1 MKLFKLIVHQK
12 NFSAED
18 LIINPKDFPVI
29 KKGNIVEI
37 YNPEGE
43 FSRLLL
49 QVTSF
54 KEDLQGKETISI
66 EQSIAT
72 TFQLKTYSDVVMN
85 IVQPEDVAL
94 DSVELTFKDQYL
106 GRSDMWRL
114 KNSLVNT
121 CVYLNKKIEFCGGT
135 IRCQVYEMWSM
146 GDRVAC
152 GVITDD
158 TKVVFRSSTSMV
170 YLFIQMS
177 SEMWDFDI
185 YGDLYFE
192 KAVNGFLAELFQ
204 KWKKNGSN
212 HEVTIVLFSRTFYEA
227 ANLEEFPHHMRECLQ
242 QDYKG
247 RFYED
252 FYRVAVQNERYD
264 DWSNTL
270 IQLRK
275 LFTKYQDILLE
286 YHERPN
292 VEIPKAT
299 NSTAAQGNF
308 LEVLNMSL
316 NVFEKHYLDRSFD
329 RTGQLSVVITPGV
342 GVFEVDRELTNV
354 TKQRIID
361 NGVGSDLVC
370 VGEQPLHAVPLFKFH
385 NKDSFMCAVDDYSMP
400 HWINLSFYSSNK
412 KVGYSN
418 FIPRIKLPPKSP
430 KMAKVNDDVAN
441 KNKLSGGDTDGD
453 GLYSNICDFDAYD
466 AQVFQIPTAP
476 SSRFS
481 QSPQRLSS
489 RRSHGGSDTLLSSG
503 QKTIRRKLSDP
514 DLRQLE
520 LIDSPNSN
528 ALRSSPSSPGDMARR
543 ALGNVSPTS
552 PPNGRIKRGYSHG
565 DEDNSP
571 PTLSASGQRMAEG
584 TRASAVIHSE
594 RTSVGNLPPLMRPG
608 RALINPFDPSHV
620 TIKLTSN
627 RRRWTHIFPK
637 GPTGV
642 LIQQHHYQ
650 AVPAGHG
657 PDPESPEPWESGG
670 GEEGHFFAEGGPPT
684 PLPVSTTKTSPP
696 ARNNSFA
703 NFIEHIASLVS
714 GSTKSSMA
722 VAPPP
727 GNIDRHRSAS
737 RSHAI
742 PQGSTKSV
750 VHHHP
755 MIPLQ
760 TTQQPSPSV
769 GNKSLTLLW
778 GATGEQE
785 WTPAL
790 TTGVDWKSLT
800 IPACLPITTDYFP
813 DVKSLVNDYVV
824 SNYSLLPE
832 HVNADYAQQRAVYR
846 KPLSTVEVF
855 KELVSQR
862 LAQGFQLIVE
872 SKPQKGG
879 MGAVSRSSSASVAS
893 PNLSPSSRPMAGG
906 RMGMSSKSGGRAQET
921 EPSEEYRLSIG
932 RIFHRISLYHS
943 SSASSCNFNSTISVT
958 RYRPRHPYPP
968 FNYHYRYR
976 FQAPHHDTYE
986 VSWVSFSTEKLEN
999 YNWNFL
1005 DHYICTRG
1013 DTDFALGQS
1022 LKYWRFRVYL
1032 LPIALQATKKILD
1045 GSDHCDLYGP
1055 LCLEEQCHMV
1065 EGFLKFMETWVNK
1078 IRRINTSKKQRSPA
1092 APMCCKIRRGSQGYI
1107 SPPLYLPLTQVQGC
1121 AAVVGSPQS
1130 SSVTQQQTSVV
1141 GSSPF
1146 RERLGSNRMTD
1157 RPRSRSG
1164 SKVMERV
1171 KTESSGSGSGRV
1183 SPASEA
1189 VGDGSKTTPGTP
1201 GTAGVTPTSLSMDL
1215 QMDTASHSDATGNDD
1230 SGSQGSG
1237 GGSEIRR
1244 LRSSVTNAEI
1254 LEAMKAPG
1262 SAGVGFISQHPG
1274 LPSMTFVS
1282 ADMVLWLMAHVEGVD
1297 SSAKAVAIAES
1308 MIQKDQLICHA
1319 SGDFTQPFIVG
1330 FYLYHVVQ
1338 QEKDAQKDPDYV
1350 APLGCHESFIN
1361 EWIEVEVKHPNDWKP
1376 VITSAANSAAGTPA
1390 GNNSSSS
1397 PVSTDSSPPPL
1408 TSSSGQQALPHPP
1421 NPMQLLKFLASTLEQ
1436 PCREE
1441 EKERILSVHS
1451 YKKTHLEIDVN
1462 CKSDRI
1468 EWGHARYQSI
1478 YRPDRAYELVVQWVN
1493 STGSIVAEL
1502 IHGMARKAQVCGI
1515 QMVPIPA
1522 DPFALPFTHKSDPLR
1537 GPIFIPLDVESLM
1550 GSKSYLFEEFPED
1563 TWDQRLFLFQ
1573 EAIITRFG
1581 FLPCAI
1587 ESSPARSA
1595 SNRPRS
1601 STPSSAPAPTPNAMP
1616 ILSHHH
1622 HQYIHLTGNAFILI
1636 PSEPCPHHTDS
1647 SPGSLSQTLGAN
1659 RYLSHEVVSSP
1670 HEEYITRHVS
1680 GKNKDDCGP
1689 EKRMGFLWSW
1699 NHMISRRWKSSTTP
1713 AMGDEAFQVKLLKDF
1728 RSFCANTDN
1737 RLKIFWE
1744 SCWAMKDSVAT
1755 NS

>member
-1 MKLFKLIVHQK
+1 MTTFEAKMKLFKLIVHQK

-18 LIINPKDFPVI
+18 LIINPKDFPLI

-72 TFQLKTYSDVVMN
+72 TFQLKTYSDVVVN
-85 IVQPEDVAL
+85 IVSPEDVAL

-185 YGDLYFE
+185 HGDLYFE

-212 HEVTIVLFSRTFYEA
+212 HEVTIVLFSRTFYKA
-227 ANLEEFPHHMRECLQ
+227 TNLEEFPHHMRECLQ
-242 QDYKG
+242 LDYKG

-275 LFTKYQDILLE
+275 LFTDYQNIVLE
-286 YHERPN
+286 YHKRPN
-292 VEIPKAT
+292 IEIPKAV

-385 NKDSFMCAVDDYSMP
+385 NKDSFMSAVDDYSMP

-418 FIPRIKLPPKSP
+418 FIPRIKLPPKLSKVP
-430 KMAKVNDDVAN
+430 KLENDVIGKN
-441 KNKLSGGDTDGD
+441 KNKLSGSDNDED
-453 GLYSNICDFDAYD
+453 DLYSNICDFDAYD
-466 AQVFQIPTAP
+466 AQVFQIPSGP

-481 QSPQRLSS
+481 RSPQRMSG
-489 RRSHGGSDTLLSSG
+489 RRSHGGSDTLLSG
-503 QKTIRRKLSDP
+503 QKPIRRKLSDP

-520 LIDSPNSN
+520 LVGSPNSN
-528 ALRSSPSSPGDMARR
+528 TLRSSPSSPGDMPRR
-543 ALGNVSPTS
+543 ALGNISPTS
-552 PPNGRIKRGYSHG
+552 PTNGRLKRGYSNG
-565 DEDNSP
+565 DEENSP
-571 PTLSASGQRMAEG
+571 PPSTTPGQRTAG
-584 TRASAVIHSE
+584 RGSATIHSE
-594 RTSVGNLPPLMRPG
+594 RTSVGNMPPLMRPG

-657 PDPESPEPWESGG
+657 TDTEFPEPWDCVGD
-670 GEEGHFFAEGGPPT
+670 EGHFFADGGPPT
-684 PLPVSTTKTSPP
+684 PLPVSTAKATPP
-696 ARNNSFA
+696 PRNNSFA

-722 VAPPP
+722 VDPPP
-727 GNIDRHRSAS
+727 GNIDKHRSNS
-737 RSHAI
+737 RGHITTPGVS
-742 PQGSTKSV
+742 KSV
-750 VHHHP
+750 PHP
-755 MIPLQ
+755 TVSMPPA
-760 TTQQPSPSV
+760 QQQSPS
-769 GNKSLTLLW
+769 GGINKSLTLLW

-813 DVKSLVNDYVV
+813 DIKSLVNDYVV
-824 SNYSLLPE
+824 SNYNLLPD
-832 HVNADYAQQRAVYR
+832 HVSADYAQQRAVYR

-872 SKPQKGG
+872 SKPLKGG
-879 MGAVSRSSSASVAS
+879 SSATSRSTSASTAS
-893 PNLSPSSRPMAGG
+893 PNLSPSRPMATG
-906 RMGMSSKSGGRAQET
+906 RVSITSKSGRAQDM

-932 RIFHRISLYHS
+932 RIFHRISL
-943 SSASSCNFNSTISVT
+943 CGPTISVT

-986 VSWVSFSTEKLEN
+986 VSWVSFTTEKLEN

-1013 DTDFALGQS
+1013 DTDFALGHT

-1045 GSDHCDLYGP
+1045 GSEHCDLYGP

-1078 IRRINTSKKQRSPA
+1078 IRRINASKKQRSPA
-1092 APMCCKIRRGSQGYI
+1092 VPMCCKIRRGSQGYI

-1121 AAVVGSPQS
+1121 ATVVGSPQS
-1130 SSVTQQQTSVV
+1130 SNTQQQTSVV

-1157 RPRSRSG
+1157 KPRPRSG

-1171 KTESSGSGSGRV
+1171 KTEGSGSGSGRV

-1189 VGDGSKTTPGTP
+1189 VGDGSKTTASTP
-1201 GTAGVTPTSLSMDL
+1201 GAGAGLTPTSLSMDL
-1215 QMDTASHSDATGNDD
+1215 QMDSASHSDVPGNDD

-1237 GGSEIRR
+1237 SGSEIRR
-1244 LRSSVTNAEI
+1244 LRSTATNAEI
-1254 LEAMKAPG
+1254 LEAMKAPSPG
-1262 SAGVGFISQHPG
+1262 GVGFISQHPG

-1297 SSAKAVAIAES
+1297 TSAKAVAIAEK
-1308 MIQKDQLICHA
+1308 MIQEDQLICHA
-1319 SGDFTQPFIVG
+1319 SGDFSLPFIVG

-1350 APLGCHESFIN
+1350 PPLGCHESFVN
-1361 EWIEVEVKHPNDWKP
+1361 EWIEVEVKHPNDWKQVP
-1376 VITSAANSAAGTPA
+1376 TSATNSAAGTPA

-1397 PVSTDSSPPPL
+1397 PVSTDSSPPPIA
-1408 TSSSGQQALPHPP
+1408 SSSGQQSQPYSP
-1421 NPMQLLKFLASTLEQ
+1421 NPAQLLKFLANTLEQ
-1436 PCREE
+1436 ACREE
-1441 EKERILSVHS
+1441 EKERTLSVYS
-1451 YKKTHLEIDVN
+1451 YKKTHLEVDVN

-1493 STGSIVAEL
+1493 ATGSIVAEL
-1502 IHGMARKAQVCGI
+1502 IHGLARKGQVCGI

-1550 GSKSYLFEEFPED
+1550 GNKSYLFEEFPED

-1573 EAIITRFG
+1573 EAIVTRFG

-1587 ESSPARSA
+1587 ESSPARSN
-1595 SNRPRS
+1595 SSRTRS
-1601 STPSSAPAPTPNAMP
+1601 STPSSVPAPTPNAMP

-1647 SPGSLSQTLGAN
+1647 GPTNLSQTMGN
-1659 RYLSHEVVSSP
+1659 RYLSHEVVASP

-1689 EKRMGFLWSW
+1689 ERRMGFLWSW

-1728 RSFCANTDN
+1728 RAFCANTDN

-1744 SCWAMKDSVAT
+1744 SCWSMKDSLSAV
-1755 NS
+1755 N